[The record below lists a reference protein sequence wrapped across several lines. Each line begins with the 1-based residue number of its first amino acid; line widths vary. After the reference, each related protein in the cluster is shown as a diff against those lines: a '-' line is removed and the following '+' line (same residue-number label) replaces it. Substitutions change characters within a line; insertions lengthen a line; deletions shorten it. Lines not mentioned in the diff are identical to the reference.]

1 MTMGKPSPS
10 AATEYASLCESE
22 RNVLTEALRRGA
34 SRRDAIKM
42 LMAAGLGAASATSL
56 VSVAGKALAA
66 TPVKG
71 GSVRAASSVH
81 GPDDTMDPASA
92 TSNVDYFRHRA
103 HYNSLVQ
110 LSDDI
115 VPQPELAEEFS
126 SNADATEWTF
136 KLRKGVEWHDGSKF
150 TADDAV
156 YSMNRHLGE
165 DSISTAKSLVA
176 TISEWKKLDQHT
188 IRAVLRE
195 PFADLGKV
203 LGEKQFKIVKDGTTD
218 FSNPVGTGPYR
229 LVDFQPGVRSRHVR
243 NDNYWREGGNFDE
256 IEIFAITDPV
266 ARVNALLS
274 GDVDMIVDLD
284 PQSIGQVEANAGTE
298 VKSTPSGAYAG
309 MCLLANQA
317 PGNNPDFVRG
327 MKFLQR
333 RERMV
338 KTLLKGHGTVGN
350 DHPIN
355 AAYGGDFCA
364 DLPIRPYDPDQAKHY
379 IQKSGITSAEVT
391 VAEVLPGVTSMCL
404 MWQRE
409 CQKIGFDLK
418 IKKVPTDGYW
428 GAVWLKAPMNV
439 TSWNM
444 RPTAT
449 IMLDIAFAPGA
460 PWNDSL
466 WNNERM
472 GELLKM
478 AKSETDPANRRAIQC
493 EMQTLAHNESGMIIP
508 IHTNVLDGHSSK
520 IHGIPNLPLGN
531 LGGAEWP
538 EFAWKAE

>member
-1 MTMGKPSPS
+1 MIKGKGDSW
-10 AATEYASLCESE
+10 AAREYGTLCESE
-22 RNVLTEALRRGA
+22 RDILKDALRRGA
-34 SRRDAIKM
+34 SRRTVIKM
-42 LMAAGLGAASATSL
+42 LTAAGMG
-56 VSVAGKALAA
+56 VAGASGLVNLAGQALAA

-71 GSVRAASSVH
+71 GSVRAASAVH
-81 GPDDTMDPASA
+81 GPDDTMDPAAA

-115 VPQPELAEEFS
+115 VPRPELAEEFS
-126 SNADATEWTF
+126 ANADATEWTF
-136 KLRKGVEWHDGSKF
+136 KLRKDVEWHDGSKF

-165 DSISTAKSLVA
+165 NSVSTAKSLVS
-176 TISEWKKLDQHT
+176 TITEWKKLDQYT
-188 IRAVLRE
+188 IRAVLSE

-218 FSNPVGTGPYR
+218 FTNPLGTGPYK
-229 LVDFQPGVRSRHVR
+229 LTDFQPGVRSRHVR
-243 NDNYWREGGNFDE
+243 NENYWRDGGNFDE

-284 PQSIGQVEANAGTE
+284 PQSIGQVEDNPGTA
-298 VKSTPSGAYAG
+298 VKSIPSGAYAG
-309 MCLLANQA
+309 ICLLTNQA
-317 PGNNPDFVRG
+317 PGNNPDFVKG

-333 RERMV
+333 REQMV

-355 AAYGGDFCA
+355 SAYGVDFCQ
-364 DLPIRPYDPDQAKHY
+364 DLPIRAYDPDQAKHHLE
-379 IQKSGITSAEVT
+379 KSGISAAEVT
-391 VAEVLPGVTSMCL
+391 VAEVMPGVTSMCL
-404 MWQRE
+404 MLQRE
-409 CQKIGFDLK
+409 CQKIGFDLQ

-428 GAVWLKAPMNV
+428 GAVWMKAPLNV
-439 TSWNM
+439 TAWNM

-466 WNNERM
+466 WSNDRM

-478 AKSETDPANRRAIQC
+478 AKAETDPDNRKAIQC
-493 EMQTLAHNESGMIIP
+493 EMQTLAHDESGAIIP
-508 IHTNVLDGHSSK
+508 IHTNVIDGHSAK